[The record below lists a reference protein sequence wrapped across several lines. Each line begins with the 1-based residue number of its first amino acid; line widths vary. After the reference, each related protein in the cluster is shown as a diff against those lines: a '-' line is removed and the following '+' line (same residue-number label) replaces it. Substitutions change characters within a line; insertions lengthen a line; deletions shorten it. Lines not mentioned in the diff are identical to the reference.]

1 MEKRIFIRCEDHDI
15 PAVIR
20 YPEDGQ
26 DRYPAVL
33 LLHGF
38 MAWKE
43 GDGYMFGI
51 GAEKLAANG
60 FASMRIDF
68 CSMGENRFSRRNY

>member
-38 MAWKE
+38 TE
-43 GDGYMFGI
+43 LSCLLLTGYSFGNI
-51 GAEKLAANG
+51 
-60 FASMRIDF
+60 
-68 CSMGENRFSRRNY
+68 

>member
-26 DRYPAVL
+26 DRYPAVPVRKNWL
-33 LLHGF
+33 PMVLP
-38 MAWKE
+38 A
-43 GDGYMFGI
+43 
-51 GAEKLAANG
+51 
-60 FASMRIDF
+60 
-68 CSMGENRFSRRNY
+68 